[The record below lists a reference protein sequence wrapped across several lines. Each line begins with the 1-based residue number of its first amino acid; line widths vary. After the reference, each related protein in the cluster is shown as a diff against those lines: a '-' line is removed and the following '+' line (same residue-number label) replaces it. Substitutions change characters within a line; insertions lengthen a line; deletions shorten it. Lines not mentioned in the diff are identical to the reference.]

1 MGYKI
6 KNIELPDDVE
16 IVSRISDE
24 DSDAPY
30 TEVWNWRYK
39 DQDSYTESKSISE
52 DDYDFATSDEA
63 AKDFISKSINCYLG
77 ELN

>member
-6 KNIELPDDVE
+6 ENIELPDDVE

-24 DSDAPY
+24 DSDDPY
-30 TEVWNWRYK
+30 TEVWNWRYQ
-39 DQDSYTESKSISE
+39 DQDSWKESKTE
-52 DDYDFATSDEA
+52 TDFDFGTPDEA